1 MIPDLEKLRQMGG
14 QLTFK
19 DFQETIIPSQK
30 MELVNIKKDEF
41 EDFGAMVEP
50 QAQAKAKPDNP

>member
-1 MIPDLEKLRQMGG
+1 VAPLVPIIPDLEKLRQMGG
-14 QLTFK
+14 QLTIK

-41 EDFGAMVEP
+41 EEFGAIIETTS
-50 QAQAKAKPDNP
+50 